1 MASQRTFPGAKLTF
15 VALLVSIGGAFN
27 FGYQL
32 VITNPSQDAFLR
44 FLNGSLVA
52 HYGADLSTVELENVW
67 SVIVAILF
75 VGAIF
80 GSLHIRFVAE
90 RFGRLKG
97 LIGSFVLSTLFLV
110 LSLISYFVDS
120 IELYT
125 VSRAVLGYTYGL
137 IIGLSGLYLAE
148 SSPKSC
154 RGFVSMAT
162 GVSVQ
167 LGTVV
172 GSVIAM
178 PNVFGTEHLWWCI
191 YAAEALG
198 LVVVSIPLVFA
209 HDSPSYLCHKG
220 EEDAARRAVKF
231 FHACG
236 PDEVD
241 EVLREMKEHVNEEEK
256 TVGMLEVL
264 EDKVA
269 RRGTLVGSVITLA
282 MAFSGMPVVDAFA
295 VDILLNCGMDI
306 NAASYGNLLLTIV
319 SVVAIVGSSFVVER
333 FGRRSLLLGS
343 IVAIILT
350 NVAVFALM
358 LAFDLLQYPWIGFT
372 LIAAIALF
380 IMFFATG
387 PGPLCY
393 FVTAELVGQR
403 ARSAAQSWNTLIQMI
418 SRAIILAAYLPMKN
432 AIGGSFAYLIL
443 FVAPMIFAELV
454 IYFYLPETKNR
465 NVKQIQEAIKDLP
478 RIQCRSRR

>member
-1 MASQRTFPGAKLTF
+1 MTSERTYPGVKLAII
-15 VALLVSIGGAFN
+15 ALFVSIGGAFN

-32 VITNPSQDAFLR
+32 VITNPSQDSFIR
-44 FLNGSLVA
+44 FLNESLVT
-52 HYGADLSTVELENVW
+52 HYGADLSIVELENIW

-75 VGAIF
+75 VGAIV
-80 GSLHIRFVAE
+80 GSLQIRFVAE
-90 RFGRLKG
+90 KFGRLKG
-97 LIGSFVLSTLFLV
+97 LIGSFILSTVFLLLSVLS
-110 LSLISYFVDS
+110 YFADS

-125 VSRAVLGYTYGL
+125 ISRAILGYTYGL

-148 SSPKSC
+148 SSPKRC

-167 LGTVV
+167 LGTVI
-172 GSVIAM
+172 GSVVAM
-178 PNVFGTEHLWWCI
+178 PNMFGTEDLWWLI
-191 YAAEALG
+191 YAVEALA
-198 LVVVSIPLVFA
+198 LVVVTIPLIFA
-209 HDSPSYLCHKG
+209 HDSPSYLLHKG
-220 EEDAARRAVKF
+220 DIDGARNAIRF

-236 PDEVD
+236 PAAVD
-241 EVLREMKEHVNEEEK
+241 EVVKEMKGHMDDEAK
-256 TVGMLEVL
+256 TVGMFQIFKEKSAL
-264 EDKVA
+264 
-269 RRGTLVGSVITLA
+269 RGTLVGSVITMA

-306 NAASYGNLLLTIV
+306 HAASYGNLLLTMV

-333 FGRRSLLLGS
+333 FGRRSLLLFS
-343 IVAIILT
+343 IIAIILT
-350 NVAVFALM
+350 NLAVFALM
-358 LAFDLLQYPWIGFT
+358 LAFDLLEFPWIGFT

-380 IMFFATG
+380 IVFFATG

-403 ARSAAQSWNTLIQMI
+403 ERSAAQSWNTLIQMI
-418 SRAIILAAYLPMKN
+418 SRAVILAAYLPMKN

-465 NVKQIQEAIKDLP
+465 NLKQVQDAIEHLP
-478 RIQCRSRR
+478 KLKCGNRT